1 MSLIEKTGDSTHR
14 CRWSWGAATP
24 PSPRPLKFWATQI
37 FWAAGEIWADQ
48 IFTKVSMFRFV
59 FFSLKELLFILSL
72 SRRGKA
78 N

>member
-14 CRWSWGAATP
+14 RTCRWSWGAATP
-24 PSPRPLKFWATQI
+24 LSPRPLKFWATQT

-59 FFSLKELLFILSL
+59 FFFFETVTFYFKLKS
-72 SRRGKA
+72 A
-78 N
+78 W